1 MARPIIIDTDPGVDD
16 AVAILLALASPELRV
31 LGLTVV
37 AGNVG
42 CEVGATNA
50 RRVLALAGR
59 TDVAVH
65 AGADRPLKRPLVTA
79 AHYHGADGLG
89 GVSLPEPGE
98 ALASADAVDFIVDT
112 LRRSREPVTLCPI
125 GPLTNIALAV
135 ARAPDIVPVIA
146 EIVLMGGSWRAGG
159 NVTPAAEFN
168 IWCDPDAAAMVFAA
182 GAPIVMMPLDATL
195 QLPATKARCAGI
207 AALGSPAS
215 QAAAR
220 FLAHGHDPALKRGL
234 AGPPAHDP
242 AVIAYLLRPGL
253 FDGKAAYVAVEAASD
268 LTRGATVVDWWGR
281 TGAPANARVI
291 ANADADGFFD
301 LLTQRLENY
310 GRVP

>member
-37 AGNVG
+37 AGNV
-42 CEVGATNA
+42 ERDIGAANA
-50 RRVLALAGR
+50 RRILTLAGR
-59 TDVAVH
+59 TDVPVH
-65 AGADRPLKRPLVTA
+65 SGAGQPFKRPLITA

-89 GVSLPEPGE
+89 GVSLPEPSA
-98 ALASADAVDFIVDT
+98 ALASADAVAFIIDT

-125 GPLTNIALAV
+125 GPLTNIAMAL
-135 ARAPDIVPVIA
+135 ARAPDIVPAIA

-168 IWCDPDAAAMVFAA
+168 IWCDPDAAAMVFSA
-182 GAPIVMMPLDATL
+182 GAPIVMVPLDATL
-195 QLPATKARCAGI
+195 QLPATAARCAGI
-207 AALGSPAS
+207 AALDSPVAR
-215 QAAAR
+215 AAAR

-242 AVIAYLLRPGL
+242 AVIAYLLQPDL
-253 FDGKAAYVAVEAASD
+253 FDGKVVHVEVEAESD

-281 TGAPANARVI
+281 LNKPTNARVI
-291 ANADADGFFD
+291 ADADAEGFFD
-301 LLTQRLENY
+301 LLTQRL
-310 GRVP
+310 GRYRHVA